1 MTTSVTDPLAARG
14 AIVPVEAHQNR
25 PAAGPAPRRLPRRGT
40 LFGVHG
46 GQIVAAEVALAL
58 LVGAATQGL
67 LAIAGATLIAAVI
80 LTIAWVRLR
89 RRWLYQWLGIGSR
102 YLSRRRTLPAGAA
115 GSALL
120 DLVHP
125 GATLIPAELDHDA
138 AAVISDPFGLTAVIE
153 LGDPAAL
160 LADTIEALPAP
171 TALLPAAAADIP
183 QVRIQLLVTGVPGPA
198 LRAGNGAAATS
209 YRQLTEGR
217 LLSQQRAVLAVR
229 VLRGEGWSEPDLRR
243 SLSSLVRKVRRR
255 LRPVAARPL
264 GETAALA
271 VLAELAHH
279 DGTQPGR
286 EVWQAT
292 HLGGLLQATF
302 RLRRWPDLRVE
313 TAQRLVPRLLTLP
326 ASATTVSIAAG
337 SAGSGEAAGVDLVVR
352 LATINAAGLSTA
364 TQALRRLLAAESA
377 SAQRLDG
384 EQLEG
389 FAATLPLGGASG
401 LVEGA
406 DGASAGPA
414 GLSGLGHAGG
424 LAGLHL
430 PFGGDGMMIG
440 TNRHGAPV
448 TIRLFRAEPTRG
460 VLIGGVRA
468 TQLFVLRAMA
478 LGARIVVQTARPYA
492 WEPFV
497 RGVST
502 PGESI
507 VMVPPGRPLAAPP
520 GTPLQPLLLI
530 VDVGPVAAET
540 GGSGWQTTMVVRDE
554 LAPVDVDVLSRADL
568 VILQPL
574 RPDEA
579 ALAGGTLGLGD
590 AQDWLTRIREDMVGV
605 VNRRTVRWALLTAT
619 PIERQ
624 LVGTPARG

>member
-1 MTTSVTDPLAARG
+1 VTTSVADPLAAT
-14 AIVPVEAHQNR
+14 
-25 PAAGPAPRRLPRRGT
+25 AGPAPRRVPRRGT
-40 LFGVHG
+40 VFGVHS
-46 GQIVAAEVALAL
+46 GQIIAAEVALAL

-102 YLSRRRTLPAGAA
+102 YLSRRRTLSA
-115 GSALL
+115 GSAGGALL
-120 DLVHP
+120 ELVHP

-138 AAVISDPFGLTAVIE
+138 AAVISDPYGLTAVIE
-153 LGDPAAL
+153 LGDPAIL

-171 TALLPAAAADIP
+171 SALLPAAAADIP
-183 QVRIQLLVTGVPGPA
+183 QVRIQLLITGVPGPA
-198 LRAGNGAAATS
+198 LRAGTGAAATS

-229 VLRGEGWSEPDLRR
+229 VLRGEGWSEPDLHR

-255 LRPVAARPL
+255 LRPVPARPL

-279 DGTQPGR
+279 HGTEPGR
-286 EVWQAT
+286 EVWQGI

-313 TAQRLVPRLLTLP
+313 TAQRLVPRLLALP
-326 ASATTVSIAAG
+326 AAATTVSITAG
-337 SAGSGEAAGVDLVVR
+337 PAAGVDLVVR
-352 LATINAAGLSTA
+352 LATINAASLSTA

-377 SAQRLDG
+377 SAQRMDG

-406 DGASAGPA
+406 EAGAAGPA
-414 GLSGLGHAGG
+414 GLSAAGHAGG

-448 TIRLFRAEPTRG
+448 TIRLFRPEPTRG
-460 VLIGGVRA
+460 VMIGGVRA
-468 TQLFVLRAMA
+468 AQLFVLRSMA

-520 GTPLQPLLLI
+520 GTPLHPLLLI
-530 VDVGPVAAET
+530 VDVGPVAAEA
-540 GGSGWQTTMVVRDE
+540 GGSGWQTTIVVRDE
-554 LAPVDVDVLSRADL
+554 VAPVDVDALSRADL

-579 ALAGGTLGLGD
+579 ALVGGTLGLGD

-605 VNRRTVRWALLTAT
+605 VNRRTVRWALLAAT